1 MENRYYPINGGM
13 DMVRKLILD
22 KLAEKGLSMKDA
34 SLKMGRAHSYLY
46 QFLKKGLPRELH
58 ERDRISLGTI
68 LDVPED
74 ELRGPSSTVL
84 PKRSYEKKATT
95 ARESSVDLTAHPPQS
110 FQPRTVPGADLFGG
124 QMDFPIFG
132 TAQGGQDGALIV
144 SEAAVDWDVRP
155 AVLLRVRDG
164 YGMIVSGD
172 SMAPEHKHGSIA
184 LVNPH
189 MPARVGDSCVFR
201 SHLEDGT
208 NLAMIKE
215 YRGQTE
221 THWKV
226 RQHNPPKDFQLKKSE
241 WQVVHRTVGNYFP

>member
-1 MENRYYPINGGM
+1 
-13 DMVRKLILD
+13 MVRKLILD
-22 KLAEKGLSMKDA
+22 RLMELGLDLSEASKKIGRNHAYLQQFIRRGVPAE
-34 SLKMGRAHSYLY
+34 LK
-46 QFLKKGLPRELH
+46 
-58 ERDRISLGTI
+58 ERDRIRLAELIQVS
-68 LDVPED
+68 PD
-74 ELRGPSSTVL
+74 ELRGPSTPL
-84 PKRSYEKKATT
+84 PARSYEKKA
-95 ARESSVDLTAHPPQS
+95 ASSRESFVDATTHSSQS
-110 FQPRTVPGADLFGG
+110 LSPAVIVPSSELFGTH
-124 QMDFPIFG
+124 MDFPIFG

-189 MPARVGDSCVFR
+189 LPPRAGDSCVFR
-201 SHLEDGT
+201 SHAEDGT
-208 NLAMIKE
+208 NLAMIKV

-226 RQHNPPKDFQLKKSE
+226 SQHNPPKDFTLKKSD
-241 WQVVHRTVGNYFP
+241 WQIVHKTVGNHFP

>member
-1 MENRYYPINGGM
+1 M
-13 DMVRKLILD
+13 DMVRKLILER
-22 KLAEKGLSMKDA
+22 LQELELNMAEVSKAIGRNPTYLHQFMKRGVPA
-34 SLKMGRAHSYLY
+34 
-46 QFLKKGLPRELH
+46 ELH
-58 ERDRISLGTI
+58 ERERIKLAEI
-68 LDVPED
+68 LKVPED
-74 ELRGPSSTVL
+74 ELRGPSTPL
-84 PKRSYEKKATT
+84 PKRTYEKKTSLV
-95 ARESSVDLTAHPPQS
+95 RESLIDLTTHTPQS
-110 FQPRTVPGADLFGG
+110 FQPRTVPGPDLFGS

-132 TAQGGQDGALIV
+132 TVQGGQDGALIV

-164 YGMIVSGD
+164 YGVIVSGD

-189 MPARVGDSCVFR
+189 LPARVGDSCVFR
-201 SHLEDGT
+201 GETEDGAH
-208 NLAMIKE
+208 LAMIKE

-241 WQVVHRTVGNYFP
+241 WQAVHRTVGNYFP